1 MGKLIKTQSLA
12 KKSNSILRLKVVVEK
27 LQKGLL
33 QAKKWGPVNT
43 DFWAGHETLVPED
56 VKEGHFAVIAADDD
70 EERRFVVP
78 LAYLGRP
85 SFQRLL
91 ERAAEEYG
99 FNHEGALVVPC
110 RPSEL
115 ECMLAQ
121 REPGSG
127 DNVGWTSCET
137 AVASY

>member
-1 MGKLIKTQSLA
+1 MGRFKTHRFA
-12 KKSNSILRLKVVVEK
+12 MKNNGILKLKVVIEK
-27 LQKGLL
+27 LQKSIL
-33 QAKKWGPVNT
+33 QG
-43 DFWAGHETLVPED
+43 FGSGHEMVPED

-78 LAYLGRP
+78 LAYLDQP

-99 FNHEGALVVPC
+99 FNHEGALMVPC

-115 ECMLAQ
+115 EWIVQVMM
-121 REPGSG
+121 
-127 DNVGWTSCET
+127 
-137 AVASY
+137 